1 MILSRWVLHAKLILK
16 KIAANPV
23 LKPVIWLI
31 VFLALLA
38 LYLWLPPASPERREL
53 LLVVVVVALV
63 HVVARLLLLNS
74 FTRLIDQTA
83 DTVSERL
90 SELSRCANFT
100 GLNKIYDDREK
111 AARDIVESIKAAGKR
126 IWLLGIA
133 FQEPLRLKS
142 LIPFLRESKAEEI
155 KLLLLDPLR
164 TPARF
169 PAVFECGLDAGGSA
183 FEAAQNPPG
192 NMQSFSTSSCIETP
206 PRRWAC

>member
-31 VFLALLA
+31 VFSALLA

-63 HVVARLLLLNS
+63 HVVDRLLLLNS

-83 DTVSERL
+83 DTVSHRL

-100 GLNKIYDDREK
+100 GLNKTYDDSEK
-111 AARDIVESIKAAGKR
+111 
-126 IWLLGIA
+126 
-133 FQEPLRLKS
+133 
-142 LIPFLRESKAEEI
+142 
-155 KLLLLDPLR
+155 
-164 TPARF
+164 
-169 PAVFECGLDAGGSA
+169 
-183 FEAAQNPPG
+183 
-192 NMQSFSTSSCIETP
+192 TP
-206 PRRWAC
+206 PALLAPLKPAQKKKCLHRIPLPHT

>member
-63 HVVARLLLLNS
+63 HVVDRLLLLNS

-83 DTVSERL
+83 DTVSHRL

-100 GLNKIYDDREK
+100 GLNKIYDDREEGPRNNVEPHK
-111 AARDIVESIKAAGKR
+111 AAEKR
-126 IWLLGIA
+126 IWPWGDTV
-133 FQEPLRLKS
+133 QGPLCL
-142 LIPFLRESKAEEI
+142 
-155 KLLLLDPLR
+155 
-164 TPARF
+164 
-169 PAVFECGLDAGGSA
+169 
-183 FEAAQNPPG
+183 Q
-192 NMQSFSTSSCIETP
+192 
-206 PRRWAC
+206 

>member
-63 HVVARLLLLNS
+63 HVVDRLLLLNS

-83 DTVSERL
+83 DTVSHRL

-111 AARDIVESIKAAGKR
+111 AARDIVESIKAAEKR

-164 TPARF
+164 S
-169 PAVFECGLDAGGSA
+169 PAVFRAFLECGLDAVGRA
-183 FEAAQNPPG
+183 LEAAQNPQG
-192 NMQSFSTSSCIETP
+192 NMQPFSTSSCIETAP
-206 PRRWAC
+206 IRWAC